1 MTWCGGWSGP
11 GRERPFSSR
20 DRTFDDR
27 SVLFAEERIE
37 QNKNPARSR
46 CQRLNAI
53 THAVIFVGLTLCG
66 KEQDDEE

>member
-1 MTWCGGWSGP
+1 
-11 GRERPFSSR
+11 
-20 DRTFDDR
+20 
-27 SVLFAEERIE
+27 LFAEERIE